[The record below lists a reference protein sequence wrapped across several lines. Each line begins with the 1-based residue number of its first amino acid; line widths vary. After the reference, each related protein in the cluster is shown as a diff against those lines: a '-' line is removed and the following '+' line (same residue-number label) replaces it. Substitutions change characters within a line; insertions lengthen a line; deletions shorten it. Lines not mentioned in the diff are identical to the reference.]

1 MYMKEV
7 YFVHKQ
13 AEALESLENTEEDME
28 VESMNHQALSW
39 KVLLKEMAR
48 DEPNG
53 SPYKNKREK
62 KEPNRSI

>member
-48 DEPNG
+48 DEPNILIT
-53 SPYKNKREK
+53 KKRK
-62 KEPNRSI
+62 KEEEPNRSI